1 MLYIIAD
8 MNPAISKGRLERK
21 IAAVKQKLQALGPMH
36 PGSVSCQYQVCGRS
50 GCRCMDP
57 SNPQRHGPYCKLA
70 YVYRGKQVCRFVRA
84 KCVTQLKQR
93 LAVYKLFRSLM
104 DQWIELS
111 IQQGTSEF
119 FCQKTDEPGKH
130 KSPPRHPRNMLTP
143 E

>member
-1 MLYIIAD
+1 
-8 MNPAISKGRLERK
+8 
-21 IAAVKQKLQALGPMH
+21 
-36 PGSVSCQYQVCGRS
+36 
-50 GCRCMDP
+50 MDI

-119 FCQKTDEPGKH
+119 FSPEPNETGKH
-130 KSPPRHPRNMLTP
+130 KSPSHHLRNMLTR